1 LLLNPLLRRTIV
13 ESVGLYTGLRF
24 TCCPMVPPDSTW
36 EPFRTAAKE
45 PSLDHIDGAGGSM
58 AVVRILVVDDLEPWR
73 RFVSS
78 TLQGQADLEVISG
91 VSDGLEAVQKAEELQ
106 PDLIVLD
113 IGLPNLNGIEAARR
127 IRKLVPK
134 SKILFLS
141 QESSDDVVHEAFS
154 LGARGYVV
162 KIQAGSE
169 LLAAVET
176 VLQGK
181 QFVSKGL
188 AAQEFAEATAEPRAR
203 LEGYR
208 LSVDA
213 SRDGLFCVEMD
224 SPMPVDLPED
234 EQIRHIIR
242 DSYIAD
248 CNDSQAKMYGLNS
261 AQDLI
266 GKRMTD
272 MVLPDDPDNIELTR
286 AFIRSG
292 YRVTRRE
299 SHEVDS
305 QGKAK
310 VFLNSMTG
318 VVVDGKLV
326 LTWGVQSDITG
337 QA

>member
-1 LLLNPLLRRTIV
+1 
-13 ESVGLYTGLRF
+13 
-24 TCCPMVPPDSTW
+24 MVPPGSTW
-36 EPFRTAAKE
+36 EPFRIAVRE
-45 PSLDHIDGAGGSM
+45 PSLDYIDSARVGGSM
-58 AVVRILVVDDLEPWR
+58 ALVRILVVDDLEPWR

-78 TLQGQADLEVISG
+78 TLRGQPDLEVISG

-113 IGLPNLNGIEAARR
+113 IGLPKLNGIEAARR

-169 LLAAVET
+169 LLSAVEA

-188 AAQEFAEATAEPRAR
+188 APQELAEPRAR

-208 LSVDA
+208 LSVDV

-234 EQIRHIIR
+234 EQIQHIIR

-266 GKRMTD
+266 GKRMID
-272 MVLPDDPDNIELTR
+272 MVLPDDANNIELTR
-286 AFIRSG
+286 TFIRSG
-292 YRVTRRE
+292 YQVWQRE
-299 SHEVDS
+299 SHEVDA
-305 QGKAK
+305 QGKLR

-318 VVVDGKLV
+318 VVVEGKLV
-326 LTWGVQSDITG
+326 LTWGVQSDVTG
-337 QA
+337 GA